1 MRRSF
6 LSAFALPSLAILTIF
21 ALLNLPQAAR
31 ASDLS
36 YARIVRLSVVSGDVQ
51 VSRPSHPSWEPA
63 SMNMPIVQGMAIG
76 TNNGYAEVQF
86 EDGTTAWIAPNTLV
100 QFTELALADGGR
112 ITKLTLGQGTMSVLT
127 ELRKSDSF
135 SLSTAEETITTPK
148 NALFRIDAF
157 HDGASLSVLGG
168 QVEVASAAGTQQ
180 VPKGKTLALRSK
192 SKAQAQQNVALQ
204 PNPKPDTWD
213 KFVVARAQQT
223 QTEAAR
229 SASYVNAPFRYGMAD
244 LSQYGNWNYFSGYG
258 YGWQPTGM
266 GSCWMPFMNGGW
278 DFMPGFGWSWVSSEP
293 WGWMPYHFG
302 SWDYLPSAGWTWF
315 PSGFD
320 AWDPAPVNWYS
331 AGNQVGW
338 WPASGAGFGD
348 PSQLMFEQISSGC
361 SGFNGMWTGG
371 GPAQFAFGA
380 GGSGLAPGAPMKKGP
395 APNGKM
401 PTPPRLVL
409 TTNRLGGGGNVRL
422 FASTTEGKHTAF
434 SAGEPLQNGKAST
447 MFQSR
452 VGIQSV
458 RGASAPARMFAPT
471 VGSVAA
477 LRASMAVRTGTMP
490 ARPGVAAMPL
500 NSRMA
505 TMPMRENLRAVN
517 AMPSAP
523 SMPRRPAPMTFTRM
537 NGGMNTAGNT
547 GENSGL
553 NRGGGSPGFSGAN
566 SGSFR
571 GSSAG
576 TMDRPSSSMPS
587 APAAA
592 PRPSAPAAG
601 AGRPH

>member
-6 LSAFALPSLAILTIF
+6 VFSFSLLVPALLLAIALPR
-21 ALLNLPQAAR
+21 AAR
-31 ASDLS
+31 ASDVS

-51 VSRPSHPSWEPA
+51 VSRPAHPAWEPA
-63 SMNMPIVQGMAIG
+63 SMNMPIMQGMAIG

-135 SLSTAEETITTPK
+135 SLATGDETISTPK

-157 HDGASLSVLGG
+157 HDGASVSVLGG
-168 QVEVASAAGTQQ
+168 AQIEVASTAGTTQ
-180 VPKGKTLALRSK
+180 VSKGKTFAFRTK
-192 SKAQAQQNVALQ
+192 SKGQTQQNVALQ

-213 KFVVARAQQT
+213 KFVVERAQQT
-223 QTEAAR
+223 QNAAAQ
-229 SASYVNAPFRYGMAD
+229 SASYVNAPFSYGMAD
-244 LSQYGNWNYFSGYG
+244 LSQYGSWNYFAGYG
-258 YGWQPTGM
+258 YGWQPMGM
-266 GSCWMPFMNGGW
+266 GSCWMPFMNGNW
-278 DFMPGFGWSWVSSEP
+278 NFMPGFGWTWVSSEP

-302 SWDYLPSAGWTWF
+302 SWDYLPSNGWTWF

-348 PSQLMFEQISSGC
+348 PSQLMFEQMASGC
-361 SGFNGMWTGG
+361 SGFNGMGFGG
-371 GPAQFAFGA
+371 FGTDFAA
-380 GGSGLAPGAPMKKGP
+380 VTGSGSRTPVKKGTP
-395 APNGKM
+395 PNGKM
-401 PTPPRLVL
+401 PTPPRLML
-409 TTNRLGGGGNVRL
+409 TTNRLGSGGNVRL
-422 FASTTEGKHTAF
+422 FASTAEGKHTAF

-452 VGIQSV
+452 VGAQNV

-477 LRASMAVRTGTMP
+477 LRASMTAKAGTMP
-490 ARPGVAAMPL
+490 ARAGLATMPL
-500 NSRMA
+500 NSRA
-505 TMPMRENLRAVN
+505 ASMPIRENLRAVN

-523 SMPRRPAPMTFTRM
+523 SMPRRPAPMSLARM
-537 NGGMNTAGNT
+537 NEGARAGANGGF
-547 GENSGL
+547 
-553 NRGGGSPGFSGAN
+553 NRGGTSAGLSGA
-566 SGSFR
+566 SSSSFR

-576 TMDRPSSSMPS
+576 TMARPSGSMPS

-592 PRPSAPAAG
+592 PRSSAPAAG
-601 AGRPH
+601 TGRPH